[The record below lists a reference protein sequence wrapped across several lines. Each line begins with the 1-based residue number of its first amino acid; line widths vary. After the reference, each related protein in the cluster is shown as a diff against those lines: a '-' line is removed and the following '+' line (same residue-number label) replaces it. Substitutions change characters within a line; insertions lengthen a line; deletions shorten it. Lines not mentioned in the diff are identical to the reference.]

1 MLKEIKRFDLKSF
14 KDEDGAYYSKM
25 VQSEDGAWVRFSD
38 CEKAVKDLTLAMSH
52 IKIHFE
58 HLCSEEM
65 RVHGY
70 VSHEHSIDFQV
81 FRVLCGYQE
90 ALDELALYKESANGG

>member
-25 VQSEDGAWVRFSD
+25 EQSENGTWIRFTEI
-38 CEKAVKDLTLAMSH
+38 EKTVKDPALAMSN

-90 ALDELALYKESANGG
+90 ALDELAMYKGGC